1 MFILNERV
9 QGVTD
14 EMIKLY
20 KKISPSTIG
29 HMTELGLINCL
40 RPYQK
45 NFHFVGNAVTVQLP
59 RVDATAMRK
68 VVDVVKPGDVVC
80 VNTSGEYDRAPLGEM
95 VGLALKFKGVAGVI
109 IDGAICDL
117 QSIQNMGLKICCRG
131 ISAMTTRIIGSEGW
145 INVPIAIDNVVIKP
159 GDLVV
164 ADDDGIYVVDPKYA
178 MQVGQEA
185 LDRQKKEPAVIKR
198 IGAGES
204 LAQINDLDKY
214 FFPEA
219 EKKEEAPKEA
229 PAAK

>member
-1 MFILNERV
+1 MFILNDRV
-9 QGVTD
+9 EGVTP
-14 EMIKLY
+14 EL
-20 KKISPSTIG
+20 KKMYDRISPSTIG
-29 HMTELGLINCL
+29 HMTELGLIKCL

-68 VVDVVKPGDVVC
+68 VADIVKEGDVVC
-80 VNTSGEYDRAPLGEM
+80 VNTNGEYDRAPLGEM
-95 VGLALKFKGVAGVI
+95 VGLALKLKHVAGVV

-117 QSIQNMGLKICCRG
+117 QAIQNMGLKIYCRG
-131 ISAMTTRIIGSEGW
+131 ISAMTTRIIGSEGM

-178 MQVGQEA
+178 AEIGKKAITLQKQE
-185 LDRQKKEPAVIKR
+185 QPIIKR

-204 LAQINDLDKY
+204 LAAMNNLDQY

-219 EKKEEAPKEA
+219 EPKAEEKKE
-229 PAAK
+229 